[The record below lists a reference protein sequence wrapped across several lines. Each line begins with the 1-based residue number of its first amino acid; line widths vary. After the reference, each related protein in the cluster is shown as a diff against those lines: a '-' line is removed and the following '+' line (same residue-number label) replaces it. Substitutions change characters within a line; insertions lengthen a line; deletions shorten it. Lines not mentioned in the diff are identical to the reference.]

1 VNDAYCN
8 LVGYTREE
16 LLNMSVRDVEAIET
30 AEDTIQHIQRMVELG
45 SDRFETRHR
54 CKDGMIVDIEVSA
67 NYMDTKGGRFF
78 VFLRDITGRKK
89 LDELKDE
96 FIGLVSHEMRTPL
109 TVIIGAL
116 HTILTEETRLSAD
129 ERGQLL
135 QDAVWEAESLSHLLS
150 NLLEL
155 SRAQSERLLLHRES
169 ISIEALVQ
177 DVADRINQ
185 QSLSHKFIIDVRSKL
200 PRIYAD
206 PVRLEHILRNLLEN
220 AVKYS
225 PKNSQ
230 ITVSIKPEKE
240 NLVVAVKDQ
249 GVGISLHDQ
258 DKLFKPFERLGFS
271 QDSTVKGIGLGLLVC
286 KRLVEAHGGR
296 MWVESE
302 PGRGATF
309 LFTLPLERHQV
320 KRRSSTVRD

>member
-1 VNDAYCN
+1 
-8 LVGYTREE
+8 
-16 LLNMSVRDVEAIET
+16 MSIRDIEALET
-30 AEDTIQHIQRMVELG
+30 AEDTVQHIQKIMELG
-45 SDRFETRHR
+45 ADRFETRHR
-54 CKDGMIVDIEVSA
+54 CKDGKIVDIEVSA
-67 NYMDTKGGRFF
+67 NYLDTKGGQFF

-89 LDELKDE
+89 LDEMKDE

-116 HTILTEETRLSAD
+116 HTILTEETRLSAE

-177 DVADRINQ
+177 DVVDRMKQ
-185 QSLSHKFIIDVRSKL
+185 QSSDHEFIISVPLKL

-206 PVRLEHILRNLLEN
+206 PVRLEHILRNLLDN

-225 PKNSQ
+225 PKDSQ
-230 ITVSIKPEKE
+230 ITVYIKPEKE

-249 GVGISLHDQ
+249 GIGISLHDQ
-258 DKLFKPFERLGFS
+258 EKLFKPFERLGLS
-271 QDSTVKGIGLGLLVC
+271 QTSTVKGIGLGLLVC

-296 MWVESE
+296 VWAESD
-302 PGRGATF
+302 PGHGATF
-309 LFTLPLERHQV
+309 LFTLPMERRQV